1 MHPLG
6 ANRRKEDTMRNSV
19 RRTAIGACI
28 LGCGV
33 LLQGSAAD
41 ASQGHDRTTRLH
53 FDVVFSPFNYTDLG
67 APGPGAPDAIVFHDR
82 LLRAG
87 RQVGDDVGSCTVVE
101 AGLANCT
108 AVIRLRGGTIAFAL
122 VNTPPAIKQFPVTG
136 GSGRYRTVRGD
147 GTLTEH
153 GDGTGTLDLRLVTR

>member
-1 MHPLG
+1 
-6 ANRRKEDTMRNSV
+6 MRNSV
-19 RRTAIGACI
+19 RLTAIAACV

-67 APGPGAPDAIVFHDR
+67 PKGVGAPDAIVFHDR
-82 LLRAG
+82 LLRRG

-101 AGLANCT
+101 AAGLANCT
-108 AVIRLRGGTIAFAL
+108 AVIRLRG
-122 VNTPPAIKQFPVTG
+122 
-136 GSGRYRTVRGD
+136 
-147 GTLTEH
+147 
-153 GDGTGTLDLRLVTR
+153 